1 MSRLAGGLIGTK
13 LDKAKFVGSVI
24 SHKSSHDAKKFEKL
38 SGYLP
43 KNSAFA
49 SFRNADLTCATFVNV
64 DLTGADFTGADLS
77 GTRFYY
83 SDLSSVKFDNSFVT
97 EKSFNSIKLSST
109 LGKKACNEI
118 IRENNGYLGPQ
129 FVQSN
134 LYGVSFN
141 DAKLY
146 FSHFYDI
153 FAKQINFSGANF
165 SGSEFQLVDLRNSLN
180 LNTAI
185 LNKVKYIDL

>member
-1 MSRLAGGLIGTK
+1 M
-13 LDKAKFVGSVI
+13 
-24 SHKSSHDAKKFEKL
+24 
-38 SGYLP
+38 
-43 KNSAFA
+43 
-49 SFRNADLTCATFVNV
+49 
-64 DLTGADFTGADLS
+64 
-77 GTRFYY
+77 
-83 SDLSSVKFDNSFVT
+83 KFDNSFVT

-146 FSHFYDI
+146 YSHFYDI
-153 FAKQINFSGANF
+153 FAKN
-165 SGSEFQLVDLRNSLN
+165 
-180 LNTAI
+180 I
-185 LNKVKYIDL
+185 LPKYIGEINVYNHV